1 MEQPACLHSN
11 MDLLKWAWKLGPLL
25 NSDLLC
31 DVLEV
36 ALEARRVDVAAS
48 PYDASAFLAE
58 SIRIE
63 TEEGRRIYKKV
74 RAREERSVR
83 LRCCCAIHVQHPQSR
98 FAPPPLHRNK

>member
-1 MEQPACLHSN
+1 

-31 DVLEV
+31 DVLEL

-58 SIRIE
+58 PIRIE
-63 TEEGRRIYKKV
+63 TDEGRRIYKKV
-74 RAREERSVR
+74 RASEERSVCR
-83 LRCCCAIHVQHPQSR
+83 RCCFATHVQQPPPR
-98 FAPPPLHRNK
+98 FAPPPSRLSFLRRNR